1 MPFVISG
8 RTVTERKIFQHRTVM
23 RGRANN
29 STKLK
34 REVHALSYQRVARD
48 AATVLGRLQ
57 RFNWHGL
64 RHFAISCWIEACL
77 PPKTVQ
83 TFAGHAPLQV
93 TMDRYGHLF
102 PNEDHKKVKDHIAKE
117 LFA

>member
-8 RTVTERKIFQHRTVM
+8 RTVTEQDISAPNGDA
-23 RGRANN
+23 GRANN

-34 REVHALSYQRVARD
+34 RHEVHALSYQRVARD
-48 AATVLGRLQ
+48 AATVPGRLQ

-64 RHFAISCWIEACL
+64 RHFAISCWIEAGL

-93 TMDRYGHLF
+93 TMDRCGHLF
-102 PNEDHKKVKDHIAKE
+102 PNEDHTKVMDHIAKE